1 MHIHFFFTVS
11 ALTIFS
17 WLTIIQKHTLT
28 EEHRF
33 IIISFYK
40 TKIENS
46 SEISNLFY
54 LILPL
59 SGCSWILC
67 YHVLVLVLAPSVGVK
82 LRVKNTH
89 RAHQLFLTVFSVLSG
104 WFCVGVWQLVWCR
117 ESVEVSFGVITD
129 CWVPH
134 CMWNLMNTEM
144 SNTMKTSRH
153 VFTSNTNYST
163 HSLVF

>member
-1 MHIHFFFTVS
+1 MHIHFFFPVS

-17 WLTIIQKHTLT
+17 WLTVIQKHRLT

-33 IIISFYK
+33 IIISFSK
-40 TKIENS
+40 TKTENS
-46 SEISNLFY
+46 SEISNLYY

-67 YHVLVLVLAPSVGVK
+67 HHVLVLVPSG
-82 LRVKNTH
+82 RCQTEGEKNTH
-89 RAHQLFLTVFSVLSG
+89 RAHQLFLAVFPVLSG
-104 WFCVGVWQLVWCR
+104 RFCVGVWQLGWCR
-117 ESVEVSFGVITD
+117 ESAEVSFGVITD